1 MLSQQDIELPVL
13 EALADEPSLSQRELA
28 QKVGLSLTRAHF
40 VLKRLVEKGLVK
52 VKSAAV
58 SEHKLGYLYLL
69 TPQGLDA
76 KARLTYSFLQRTAE
90 QYQRMSD
97 RVQRVLDAA
106 VLPLVR
112 NGAPIDT
119 YVCGSGPLAEVVRD
133 LIALRADLHMVES
146 IDASRLVVAVGVD
159 DDVGELS
166 EGQTRVRLS

>member
-1 MLSQQDIELPVL
+1 ML

-76 KARLTYSFLQRTAE
+76 KARLTYAFLQRTAE

-97 RVQRVLDAA
+97 RVDRVLDAA
-106 VLPLVR
+106 T
-112 NGAPIDT
+112 APFARAEHT
-119 YVCGSGPLAEVVRD
+119 PVETFVSGSGPLAEVVRD
-133 LIALRADLHMVES
+133 LIALRADMRMVDE
-146 IDASRLVVAVGVD
+146 IDACTLVVAVGVD
-159 DDVGELS
+159 DDVGELR